1 MTTTRRN
8 LLKQGA
14 IFSAVPLIGSVSG
27 QYREALPLQP
37 DGSDRALFK
46 SIALKAVDAAKSLGA
61 EYADVRITRQ
71 VYMVVLNAFPSEI
84 QEIAVGVR
92 TLINGY
98 WGFASS
104 PYVND
109 EEVVRLATDA
119 VSQSRINATGRVRS
133 VDMSLAKPVQG
144 DWSDPAV
151 LDLLTVSYEEL
162 HDFAAGWIQK
172 VEQYNGVGSRRCKI
186 VLKRTEKVYATS
198 EGTVISQVQGKASA
212 DFELMLSNGTRE
224 LKKTGSLHLPL
235 ATAGWEYVLQAKPFE
250 QIPKLIEEAKT
261 NIGHMV
267 EPVDVGRYT
276 VVFDASCT
284 AGLLAATLG
293 PATQLDRAMGFEA
306 NAQGTSF
313 LNKPLESLGSQS
325 VSAPIIN
332 ITGDR
337 TIGKGAA
344 TARWDDEGVEC
355 KSFSIIKDGTLA
367 DYQTNREQA
376 SWLSP
381 YYDKSNRETV
391 SNACVSG
398 DSALDLPMQ
407 HMPNIVLHPGSED
420 ASFEGLIGDVKDG
433 IAISGAQFSSDFQ
446 FRHGG
451 SMKGVVRKITNGKLA
466 QYLTDAGVLFNT
478 EELWK
483 NVKYI
488 GGKNSSVM
496 ESFISV
502 KGEPVQ
508 SSDYSVFSV
517 PMMVEDVSLIDV
529 KRKA

>member
-8 LLKQGA
+8 LLKHGT
-14 IFSAVPLIGSVSG
+14 IFSAVPLIGSMGGKYGTYIPAQS
-27 QYREALPLQP
+27 

-46 SIALKAVDAAKSLGA
+46 NIALRAVDAAKSLGA
-61 EYADVRITRQ
+61 EYADARITRR
-71 VYMVVLNAFPSEI
+71 VSIVALNGFPSES
-84 QEIAVGVR
+84 QEIAVGIR

-109 EEVVRLATDA
+109 EEVIRLATDA

-133 VDMSLAKPVQG
+133 VEMSLAKPVQG

-172 VEQYNGVGSRRCKI
+172 VEQYNGVNQAFCKI
-186 VLKRTEKVYATS
+186 VLKRTEKIYATS
-198 EGTVISQVQGKASA
+198 EGTLITQVQGKTAA
-212 DFELMLSNGTRE
+212 DFSLRIEGRRD
-224 LKKTGSLHLPL
+224 LKNTGSLHLPL

-276 VVFDASCT
+276 VVFDAACT

-293 PATQLDRAMGFEA
+293 PATQIDRAMGLEA

-355 KSFSIIKDGTLA
+355 KSFSIVKDGTLV
-367 DYQTNREQA
+367 DYQTSREQA

-381 YYDKSNRETV
+381 YYDKLNRKTV

-407 HMPNIVLHPGSED
+407 HMPNIVFHPGSED

-451 SMKGVVRKITNGKLA
+451 SIKGMVRKITNGKLA